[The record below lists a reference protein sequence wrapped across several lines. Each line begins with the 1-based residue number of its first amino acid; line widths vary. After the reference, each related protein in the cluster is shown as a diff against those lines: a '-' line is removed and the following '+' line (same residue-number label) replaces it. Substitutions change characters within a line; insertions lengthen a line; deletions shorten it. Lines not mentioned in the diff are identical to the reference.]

1 MRIFLCGAS
10 GFIGQHL
17 KRGLI
22 ESGHSVISALR
33 QPRNAEE
40 IGVDYCTD
48 TQPETWHPRLAGID
62 VVINAVG
69 VLRDSP
75 RSPMGLIHTRTPQAL
90 FKACAECGIQR
101 VVQFSAL
108 GVGGAIRNHYFDTR
122 LEAEKYLHTLN
133 PALIDPARIGLE
145 RRSGFSPTCRHE
157 CRPTITDKAGRIN
170 RHLILR
176 PSLIYGD
183 DGASARFFRFLAAR
197 PLHLLPIG
205 GEQTLRPVHIDDITE
220 AVTRWLGDPNATS
233 ATVAAVGLEET
244 TLRGLLDSYRAQQG
258 HSPARHISIPRA
270 LMRLTARL
278 GDLFPTS
285 LLCSE
290 TLDMLLAGNTA
301 DVVDFTR
308 LLGHPPRSYRDF
320 IHKQKP

>member
-108 GVGGAIRNHYFDTR
+108 GVGGAIRNRYFDTR

-133 PALIDPARIGLE
+133 PAL
-145 RRSGFSPTCRHE
+145 
-157 CRPTITDKAGRIN
+157 

-197 PLHLLPIG
+197 PLHLLPTG
-205 GEQTLRPVHIDDITE
+205 GEQTLRPVHIDDIAE

-258 HSPARHISIPRA
+258 HSPARHISIPHA
-270 LMRLTARL
+270 LMRLSARL
-278 GDLFPTS
+278 GELFPTS